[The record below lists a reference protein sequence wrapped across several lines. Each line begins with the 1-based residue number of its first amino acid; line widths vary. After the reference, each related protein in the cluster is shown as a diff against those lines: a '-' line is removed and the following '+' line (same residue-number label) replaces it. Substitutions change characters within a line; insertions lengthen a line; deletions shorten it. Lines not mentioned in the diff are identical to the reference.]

1 MTARGRDG
9 TTGTAAVRES
19 AHMRIMKPAR
29 AP

>member
-1 MTARGRDG
+1 MTARGRGG

-19 AHMRIMKPAR
+19 AQTRITKPAR